1 MRKPLHLLFALIPVA
16 LASCATSVRFDV
28 ERPPIVDLRG
38 VSRITVIPFER
49 NSLRGFEHL
58 SAYVT
63 AALSAG
69 VRDNVLRG
77 NLVFVEPQT
86 LTHVPHHNLW
96 QHVDVFITGRIIEV
110 NSTDNSRESFR
121 IISGEEVRVT
131 TITLTV
137 TVYIEYSYIRA
148 RDGRVLG
155 TFRKRE
161 RLTDTAERIRGRQG
175 PGGGGGNRPGGG
187 WDQGHWNHPNWNRP
201 GPWNNPGWFDPDR
214 DRDRGRGRRGRPGD
228 TSPRRNSW
236 IEDIARSAIN
246 RFSLTMDRELAP
258 WTTTESR
265 TLRRGSRNEPMLD
278 EARRLVRMG
287 RYDQALQI
295 YREIYEQEGSVSAG
309 FNTAL
314 LFAVN
319 DQFTEALELL
329 EALHRGLL
337 ASGQSTPR
345 FVRREIQR
353 MAEFVNG
360 FRILDEYR
368 ASRPI
373 PTAVDGVGAFAS
385 PQPWALVAAGNEPA
399 SVREARGTVNLDRA
413 RVYALSGAIA
423 YAADNSIWSKIIA
436 STDAS
441 VFEGRWFMRIPDTAP
456 SLLWFV
462 VSDGHGGLYI
472 TRTALG
478 TFGTVVLDTAWMT
491 RLE

>member
-1 MRKPLHLLFALIPVA
+1 VRKPLHLLFALIPVV

-28 ERPPIVDLRG
+28 EHPPIVDLRG

-69 VRDNVLRG
+69 IRDNMLRG
-77 NLVFVEPQT
+77 NLMFVEPQT
-86 LTHVPHHNLW
+86 LANVPQHNLW
-96 QHVDVFITGRIIEV
+96 QHVDVFITGRIIDIY
-110 NSTDNSRESFR
+110 STDSAREGTR
-121 IISGEEVRVT
+121 TIRGEVVNVT
-131 TITLTV
+131 TVTLTV

-161 RLTDTAERIRGRQG
+161 RLTETAERIRGRPSQ
-175 PGGGGGNRPGGG
+175 GGGNRPGGGG

-214 DRDRGRGRRGRPGD
+214 DRDRGRGRRGRPGGV
-228 TSPRRNSW
+228 SPRRNSW
-236 IEDIARSAIN
+236 VEDVARSAIN

-258 WTTTESR
+258 WTTTEAR
-265 TLRRGSRNEPMLD
+265 NLRRRSGNEPMLD
-278 EARRLVRMG
+278 EARRLVRLG

-295 YREIYEQEGSVSAG
+295 YREIYEQEGNVFAG
-309 FNTAL
+309 FNTAV
-314 LFAVN
+314 LFAAN
-319 DQFTEALELL
+319 EQFTEALELL
-329 EALHRGLL
+329 ESLHRALL
-337 ASGQSTPR
+337 ASGQNTPR
-345 FVRREIQR
+345 FIRREIQR

-360 FRILDEYR
+360 FRILEEYR
-368 ASRPI
+368 AGRGD
-373 PTAVDGVGAFAS
+373 AAGGGVGTLAT
-385 PQPWALVAAGNEPA
+385 PRPWSLVVAGNEPVN
-399 SVREARGTVNLDRA
+399 VREARGTVNLNQA
-413 RVYALSGAIA
+413 RIYALSGAIA
-423 YAADNSIWSKIIA
+423 YAEDNSIWSKIVA

-441 VFEGRWFMRIPDTAP
+441 AFEGRWFMRIPDTAP

-462 VSDGHGGLYI
+462 VTDSHNLYI
-472 TRTALG
+472 TPTAINISG
-478 TFGTVVLDTAWMT
+478 TTVLDTSWMT